1 VLDDDGFVAST
12 GGTVAPVDAGA
23 TSGSAA
29 LLAGAPG
36 PTLAA
41 EPIVL
46 DCAPPLL
53 CTSPLRGSS
62 VTVDPIDVDP
72 VMLVELVGAGAEVDT
87 PTEKALD
94 GGPSAPAAAGGE
106 EPPSAAE
113 DVVPVDGVVPVD
125 VVPVDEVAP
134 VDEVRPVDG
143 VPPVDVVRVDEVA
156 PVDDESVAG
165 EPESVG
171 SAHAT
176 PGVVATA
183 IPTPNAAANPPTRP
197 MYLARPMNSLANR
210 GYAEMTV

>member
-1 VLDDDGFVAST
+1 MLDDDDGLVAST

-29 LLAGAPG
+29 PLAGAPG
-36 PTLAA
+36 PTSAA

-72 VMLVELVGAGAEVDT
+72 EMLVELDDAGAEVDT

-113 DVVPVDGVVPVD
+113 DVVPVDGVAPVD

-134 VDEVRPVDG
+134 VD
-143 VPPVDVVRVDEVA
+143 DVA
-156 PVDDESVAG
+156 DESVAG
-165 EPESVG
+165 EPEFVG

-197 MYLARPMNSLANR
+197 MHLPLPMISLANR
-210 GYAEMTV
+210 GYAEIPTGCQFAGE